1 MARERKKEKGRE
13 KDVMWK
19 EKLNE
24 KETFERTEAN
34 SRDGLGTARTFFRR
48 QTKQTFTYK
57 SVSNESL
64 ADICH
69 S

>member
-1 MARERKKEKGRE
+1 MARERKKESERE

-34 SRDGLGTARTFFRR
+34 SIDGLSVARTFFRR
-48 QTKQTFTYK
+48 QTKQTFAYNIGFK
-57 SVSNESL
+57 QVFS
-64 ADICH
+64 
-69 S
+69 